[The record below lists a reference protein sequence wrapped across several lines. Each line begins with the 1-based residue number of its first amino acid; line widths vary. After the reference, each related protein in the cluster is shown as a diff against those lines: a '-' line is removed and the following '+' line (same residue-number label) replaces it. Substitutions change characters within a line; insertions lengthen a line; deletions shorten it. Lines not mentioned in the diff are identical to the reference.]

1 MQALAAIFR
10 DGGLFMY
17 FILAALVIGIAI
29 IIERAYVLVHKYNI
43 DGRALWEK
51 VSKYIKQ
58 GEIEKARILCEDAKA
73 PLMKI
78 LHTGISS
85 AHETEKDIQNA
96 VDEVCMDLIPS
107 VDKRIAYL
115 LTLANSA
122 TLFGLLGTIHGLI
135 QAFSAVA
142 NADPSQK
149 ASLLAAGISIAL
161 YNTAFGIMVAI
172 LFLIMYAV
180 LQSRATKIV
189 DEIDAFSVKIV
200 NLLNRR
206 KGGEQAQ

>member
-1 MQALAAIFR
+1 MQTLAAIFR

-29 IIERAYVLVHKYNI
+29 IIERTYMFIHKYRI
-43 DGRALWEK
+43 DARALWEK

-58 GEIEKARILCEDAKA
+58 GEIEKARILCEDARA
-73 PLMKI
+73 PIMKI

-85 AHETEKDIQNA
+85 AHETEREIQKA
-96 VDEVCMDLIPS
+96 VDEVCMDLIPQ
-107 VDKRIAYL
+107 VDKRIFYL
-115 LTLANSA
+115 LTLANCA

-142 NADPSQK
+142 HADPSQK

-161 YNTAFGIMVAI
+161 YNTAFGIGVAVF
-172 LFLIMYAV
+172 FLIMYAV
-180 LQSRATKIV
+180 LQSRATRVV
-189 DEIDAFSVKIV
+189 DEIDSFSVKVI
-200 NLLNRR
+200 NLLSRR
-206 KGGEQAQ
+206 KGGEQA